1 MTLPSNVIL
10 KEYTCKICDKKF
22 KSKNACY
29 QHKRMAHIKLIP
41 SCPIC
46 KKTFKNKEYA
56 EHHKLWA
63 CAVCSI
69 CSKTFSGK
77 SSMVQHMISKH
88 PSAPLT
94 YAERIEKQRAEE
106 EHWEMYYEGQALL
119 DEARYTSED

>member
-1 MTLPSNVIL
+1 MT
-10 KEYTCKICDKKF
+10 
-22 KSKNACY
+22 
-29 QHKRMAHIKLIP
+29 HIKLIP
-41 SCPIC
+41 SCAIC

-69 CSKTFSGK
+69 CGKTFSGK

-88 PSAPLT
+88 PSPPSPPSPPLT

-106 EHWEMYYEGQALL
+106 EHWEMYYEGQSLL
-119 DEARYTSED
+119 DEARYPSED